1 MDFTAI
7 DVETA
12 NPDLSS
18 ICQIGVVQ
26 FRNGAIA
33 NRWKT
38 FVNPEDYFDPANVS
52 VHGITGSDVA
62 HAPTLSEIAG
72 ELHGYL
78 TASIVCHHTAFD
90 RTSVHSAHA
99 RHSIPLP
106 EVRWLDTA
114 RVVRRTWPDRS
125 RSGYGL
131 RPVAE
136 MLGISFNHHD
146 AEEDAR
152 VAGEILLHAMT
163 LSGLSAT
170 EWLVR
175 ASQPISARTISA
187 HGSGYTESHAREG
200 NPEGPLYG
208 ENVVFTGALS
218 LPRRQAAAMAAEAG
232 CNVGDQVTKSTTLLI
247 VGDQDVARLAGH
259 TKSTKH
265 RKAEQLIAKG
275 QPIRVLRET
284 DFLAMIA
291 AAGVAE

>member
-52 VHGITGSDVA
+52 VHGIMGSDVA

-78 TASIVCHHTAFD
+78 TASIVCHHTSFD
-90 RTSVHSAHA
+90 RTSVHSAHV

-106 EVRWLDTA
+106 EVQWLDTA

-136 MLGISFNHHD
+136 MLGIAFTHHD

-152 VAGEILLHAMT
+152 VAGEILLHAMA

-175 ASQPISARTISA
+175 VNRPISTRPVSA
-187 HGSGYTESHAREG
+187 NGSGYTESHAREG

-232 CNVGDQVTKSTTLLI
+232 CDVGDQVTKSTTLLI

-259 TKSTKH
+259 KKSTKH
-265 RKAEQLIAKG
+265 RKAEELIGKG

-291 AAGVAE
+291 DAGVAE